1 MVKKMLLT
9 GAMVVIRPGTS
20 YQLLIGLM
28 IAILYMLAVL
38 KTAPFLEDSDDWL
51 SFSTSLQLVLTL
63 LFGLV
68 LKLNNAAY
76 PENSVGSFLI
86 ALQVLNF
93 LVFAGGLMMI
103 CPCCRARLHKNRKQK
118 ERDADREQRENER
131 INPTVVVPLP
141 GNIVDAADAH
151 HGVVDRNMSEGES
164 SSGSESEDEQTIDA
178 LKDGLK
184 VAKKPGVFKVLIK
197 STLD

>member
-9 GAMVVIRPGTS
+9 GAMVVITPGTS
-20 YQLLIGLM
+20 TQLLIGLM

-86 ALQVLNF
+86 ALQAFNF
-93 LVFAGGLMMI
+93 FVFAAGLMMI
-103 CPCCRARLHKNRKQK
+103 CPRCRARLHKNRKQR
-118 ERDADREQRENER
+118 ERDADREDERKNER

-141 GNIVDAADAH
+141 GAADAH
-151 HGVVDRNMSEGES
+151 HGVVEGS
-164 SSGSESEDEQTIDA
+164 SDSESEDEQTIDA

-184 VAKKPGVFKVLIK
+184 RAKTPGVFKVLVK
-197 STLD
+197 STMD